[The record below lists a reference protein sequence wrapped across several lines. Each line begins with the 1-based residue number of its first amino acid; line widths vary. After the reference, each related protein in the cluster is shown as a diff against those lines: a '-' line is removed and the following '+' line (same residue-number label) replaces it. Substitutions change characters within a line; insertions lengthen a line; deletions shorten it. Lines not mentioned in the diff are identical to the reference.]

1 MEITPQSFYVFQN
14 PETGIEQIGKVTTFE
29 GEIVSYLVYAKV

>member
-1 MEITPQSFYVFQN
+1 MEITPQSFDVFQN
-14 PETGIEQIGKVTTFE
+14 PETGIEQIGKVTTVE